1 MKKCHTCKF
10 PYKDFYQ
17 CKLEDNGNIYDI
29 CINCAKLEALN
40 NKHFKW
46 LAEKKRQLS
55 FNIL

>member
-29 CINCAKLEALN
+29 CINYAKLEALN

-46 LAEKKRQLS
+46 LAEKKTTE
-55 FNIL
+55 F

>member
-1 MKKCHTCKF
+1 MKKCHTCKC

-46 LAEKKRQLS
+46 LAEKKTTE
-55 FNIL
+55 F